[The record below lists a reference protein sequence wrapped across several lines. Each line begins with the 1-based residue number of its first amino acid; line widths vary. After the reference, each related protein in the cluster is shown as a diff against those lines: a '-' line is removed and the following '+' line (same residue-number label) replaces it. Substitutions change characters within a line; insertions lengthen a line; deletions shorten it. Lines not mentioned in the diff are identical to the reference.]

1 MRTHVNYKTMSK
13 EIIVFGEI
21 LLRLSPPN
29 HLKIF
34 KSKTFEAHYGGAEAN
49 VGASLA
55 LMGCNVNI
63 VTALPQNELG
73 ASAESEM
80 LSYGMKT
87 DIIKQGDRLG
97 VYYFEHGASER
108 PGRVLYDRSSSSF
121 SLLKK
126 GIIDWKVIFKEAKW
140 FHWSGITPALSQDL
154 AEVCE
159 EALIAATEMGL
170 TISAD
175 LNYRPT
181 LWNYGKK
188 ANEVMP
194 NLVKYCDVLLGGI
207 DDSENCL
214 DIKTTKEESFEAVY
228 KKWQEQY
235 PRLKTIVS
243 TLRYDANASA
253 NTIGAVL
260 WNNSKLY
267 NSSEYKISHIIDRIG
282 AGDAFM
288 AGLIYGLNIW
298 PNDAKKTVEYAL
310 ASSCL
315 KHSIAGD
322 INLASVDDIL
332 SLMNG
337 STGGRVIR

>member
-1 MRTHVNYKTMSK
+1 MSK
-13 EIIVFGEI
+13 EIIVFGEV

-29 HLKIF
+29 LSKIF
-34 KSKTFEAHYGGAEAN
+34 KSKSFEVHYGGAEAN
-49 VGASLA
+49 VGASLGI
-55 LMGCNVNI
+55 MGCDVNL
-63 VTALPQNELG
+63 VSAFPENDLG
-73 ASAESEM
+73 ASAQSEM
-80 LSYGMKT
+80 ISYGMKT
-87 DIIKQGDRLG
+87 TITKQGNRIG
-97 VYYFEHGASER
+97 TYYYEHGASER
-108 PGRVLYDRSSSSF
+108 PGKVLYDRNASSF
-121 SLLKK
+121 SLFKK
-126 GIIDWKVIFKEAKW
+126 GMIDWKSIFKNAKW

-159 EALIAATEMGL
+159 EALLIASEMGL

-181 LWNYGKK
+181 LWKYGKK

-214 DIKTTKEESFEAVY
+214 AIKTIEDESFEIAY
-228 KKWQEQY
+228 TKWQNQF
-235 PRLKTIVS
+235 PKLKTIVS
-243 TLRYDANASA
+243 TLRYDANASS
-253 NTIGAVL
+253 NTINAIL

-267 NSSEYKISHIIDRIG
+267 KSKEYKISHIIDRIG

-288 AGLIYGLNIW
+288 AGLIYGLINW
-298 PNDAKKTVEYAL
+298 PDDFQKITQYAL

-322 INLASVDDIL
+322 INLATVNDITA
-332 SLMNG
+332 LMLG